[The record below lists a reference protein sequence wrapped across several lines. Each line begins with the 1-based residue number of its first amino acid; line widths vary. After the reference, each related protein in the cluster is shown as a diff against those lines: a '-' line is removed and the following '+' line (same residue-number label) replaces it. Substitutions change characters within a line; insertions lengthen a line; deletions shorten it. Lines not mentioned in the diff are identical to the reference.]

1 MLDSYC
7 RFISIFLS
15 LCPWILNLNHAYTC
29 EDGVMCDWHL
39 SSCLVTIEMCVAVV
53 RKTKQTKK
61 NSDDED
67 VILQDASKQLVCS
80 HSSPASSS
88 SHILTRLLS
97 LHPLFFLKEAD
108 CKPIK
113 GWDALETASV
123 GARRDGRLSDIFVQI
138 QQSPNLHACLHMFG
152 PDECASSSAWLTR
165 RSNGK
170 CQEMCLFRFLRQE
183 GRAGVRLIRSA
194 GLVFWQLFPP
204 PHWCAAYW
212 LWHLQVCFPSG

>member
-1 MLDSYC
+1 MHTLVKMV
-7 RFISIFLS
+7 
-15 LCPWILNLNHAYTC
+15 LCVTGTFH
-29 EDGVMCDWHL
+29 
-39 SSCLVTIEMCVAVV
+39 LVTIEMCVAVV
-53 RKTKQTKK
+53 RKTKQTNK

-67 VILQDASKQLVCS
+67 VILQDVSKQLVCS

-108 CKPIK
+108 RKPIK
-113 GWDALETASV
+113 GWDAPETASV
-123 GARRDGRLSDIFVQI
+123 GARRDGRPSDIFEQI

-152 PDECASSSAWLTR
+152 PDECASPSAWITR

-170 CQEMCLFRFLRQE
+170 CQEMCLFRFLRC
-183 GRAGVRLIRSA
+183 GGGSRWVGDGVRLIRSA

-204 PHWCAAYW
+204 PHWCAACW
-212 LWHLQVCFPSG
+212 PWHLRVCFPSG